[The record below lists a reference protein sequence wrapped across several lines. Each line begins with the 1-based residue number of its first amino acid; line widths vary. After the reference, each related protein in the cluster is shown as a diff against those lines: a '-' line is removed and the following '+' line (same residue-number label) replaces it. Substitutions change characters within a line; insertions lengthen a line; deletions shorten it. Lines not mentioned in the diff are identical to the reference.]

1 MMPERSVAEYFPG
14 RGMSSTGTGFF
25 PGTWSP
31 VGTRSGIRS
40 GIEASDEADGLE
52 GFRLD
57 RVSHGYGLEP
67 AGSFMA

>member
-31 VGTRSGIRS
+31 VGTRSGI
-40 GIEASDEADGLE
+40 EASGEADGLE
-52 GFRLD
+52 EFRLD
-57 RVSHGYGLEP
+57 RETHGYSLEP
-67 AGSFMA
+67 AGCFMV